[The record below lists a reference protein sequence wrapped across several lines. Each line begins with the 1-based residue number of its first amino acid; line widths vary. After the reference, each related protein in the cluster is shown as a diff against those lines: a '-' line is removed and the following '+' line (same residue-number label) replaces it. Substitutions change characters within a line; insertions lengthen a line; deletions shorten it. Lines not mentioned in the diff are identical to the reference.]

1 MTVGRLSVI
10 QGFVDLLN
18 NQNSETLIF
27 VLTNLVGLKQD
38 QLRCMVAKERGK
50 QIKYLSF
57 IVNVG
62 IDNKETYVAKPGK
75 RKCHWTLL
83 FVDLAKNKWF
93 YCDTSG

>member
-50 QIKYLSF
+50 QIKYL
-57 IVNVG
+57 
-62 IDNKETYVAKPGK
+62 
-75 RKCHWTLL
+75 
-83 FVDLAKNKWF
+83 
-93 YCDTSG
+93 